1 MANSGYQVSPEQ
13 LQLSASQVER
23 GAAKIKTAVDDVMR
37 IIEGIATDWTG
48 GAQQQFANLCA
59 SWSRS
64 ANELER
70 SILGIATLMTSAA
83 DAYRQA
89 EAQVTKLFGSEGG
102 TPEGGAGEAP
112 AAAPAASPF
121 SGLGPRPRDDKAVG
135 ASAGDTQAN

>member
-1 MANSGYQVSPEQ
+1 MANTGYQVSPEQ
-13 LQLSASQVER
+13 LQLAASQVER

-64 ANELER
+64 ANELEK
-70 SILGIATLMTSAA
+70 SILGIATLMTNAA

-89 EAQVTKLFGSEGG
+89 EAQVSKLFGSEGG
-102 TPEGGAGEAP
+102 SADAE
-112 AAAPAASPF
+112 AAAPSASPF
-121 SGLGPRPRDDKAVG
+121 SGLGPRPREDKAVG
-135 ASAGDTQAN
+135 ASTGDAQSN

>member
-13 LQLSASQVER
+13 LQLAASQVER

-37 IIEGIATDWTG
+37 IIDGIAAEWTG

-64 ANELER
+64 AGELEK
-70 SILGIATLMTSAA
+70 SILGIATLMANAA

-89 EAQVTKLFGSEGG
+89 EAQVAKLFGDD
-102 TPEGGAGEAP
+102 GAAETGSEAP
-112 AAAPAASPF
+112 ASGSPF
-121 SGLGPRPRDDKAVG
+121 SSLGPRPREERAVG
-135 ASAGDTQAN
+135 ASTGD